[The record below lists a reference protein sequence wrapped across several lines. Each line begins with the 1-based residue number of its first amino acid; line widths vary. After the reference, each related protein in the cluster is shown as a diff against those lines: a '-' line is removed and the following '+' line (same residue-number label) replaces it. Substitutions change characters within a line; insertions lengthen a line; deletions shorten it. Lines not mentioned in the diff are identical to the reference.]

1 MPEIKNTFIKGKM
14 NKDLDA
20 RLLPNGEYRDA
31 QNILIGKS
39 EGSDVGALQTLKGN
53 QVAVAS
59 LTNRGTIIGYCVDR
73 KAQSNGSNRIF
84 YFVAATDAAN
94 HAIYYHNTL
103 DTAAPTPIVK
113 GSFLN
118 FSPTKL
124 ITGVNIIDDL
134 LFFTDDSNQPRKIN
148 VQRAID
154 EGLSYYDS
162 DFKIAVA
169 KYYPYLAPEVLSK
182 HDQEFTGDGS
192 TTAFT
197 LTTANFPTIP
207 TIKAHVK
214 VYVDSELISASN
226 YSYSNPT
233 LTFTGNTGN
242 TSVLESSG
250 APKNTKTVLV
260 EAEIETGI
268 QVSKTTATGST
279 SGSSTTVT
287 LTAANNDIHVG
298 QSVTGT
304 GISNGTTVSAIN
316 GATLTISQAASLTSI
331 ALTFENNK
339 RHLEEE
345 FVRFAYRF
353 RFKDGEYSLISPFT
367 QHCFIPKTYNGSLS
381 SDHSDDGLTNNQIK
395 EAYKN
400 TELESFTNDATEVK
414 LKIPLPSATSYND
427 YEISEIEILYKEADA
442 SNIKSVAK
450 INAYPDDTELGD
462 EYIYTYKSTLPY
474 KTLPEDQVTR
484 VYDNVP
490 LKAKAQEIT
499 AGRLVYGNFEQ
510 NHTQPSID
518 FEAGSQQK
526 TNTTQKYYIQYP
538 YHTIKQRRTYQ
549 VGIVL
554 ADIHG
559 RQSPVILPKDQN
571 KSSVIVQAKD
581 ADFDSQSWNGDCLNV
596 TFNDTIPNAYDSST
610 NPLGWYSWKMVVKQ
624 IEQEY
629 YTVYG
634 PRSVKGFP
642 NASTPNGSGV
652 TSQTYE
658 ADDKRSWLVLH
669 GDNINKIPRDSNT
682 NIQEA
687 GTSASVTSLYPKI
700 IDLTTT
706 GTPSGMSDG
715 PLLDVISIGT
725 LKDHGLRKVD
735 AASSNNFEEAYNGFY
750 LASKNP
756 LAAELP
762 DGYGAIDAS
771 GSGTFNSSTKGMSVW
786 ETDPVKSALDIYF
799 ETSTSGLVSE
809 LNSEIVAGSGGPADI
824 KIDGSDTDSFN
835 EGVTAPFSIGAL
847 TALDSG
853 GSQLGSMTFTLVSVY
868 AQSDLATDI
877 KNKFDINSSNLRV
890 TSETFYYGTS
900 GETYN
905 VTINAVDGSSNSL
918 EDTITVTLAN
928 VAPEFQNVSG
938 TPGTTT
944 TTHQHYKVGSIF
956 TATAKNGSHDDTTP
970 QDTLGLTYSIT
981 EVRED
986 PSGTNTDVTSSNLF
1000 SIGSSTGVISST
1012 GYFATSKIGKVYRLT
1027 LKVLDAANDESFK
1040 DTGYIDIE
1048 ITPFTTSS
1056 TLYGNFSA
1064 LCTTTDSQVFY
1075 VTKSAASSTDSF
1087 EVGDIVYTTY
1097 SGGSLSNPFG
1107 GYIITA
1113 TSGGAYG
1120 DGKYARV
1127 AGGAAGEVQEVDID
1141 RDCSGGGP

>member
-39 EGSDVGALQTLKGN
+39 EGSDVGTLQTLKGN
-53 QVAVAS
+53 EVAVAS

-73 KAQSNGSNRIF
+73 KAQSNGSNRVF

-154 EGLSYYDS
+154 KGLSYYDS

-169 KYYPYLAPEVLSK
+169 KYYPYLAPTILIK
-182 HDQEFTGDGS
+182 HDQEFTGNGS

-197 LTTANFPTIP
+197 LAATDFPTIP
-207 TIKAHVK
+207 TTKSHLK
-214 VYVDSELISASN
+214 VYVDSELISTSN

-242 TSVLESSG
+242 TGVLESSG

-260 EAEIETGI
+260 EAENSTGM
-268 QVSKTTATGST
+268 QVSKTTAVGST

-298 QSVTGT
+298 QLVTGGST
-304 GISNGTTVSAIN
+304 PNNTTVTAIN
-316 GATLTISQAASLTSI
+316 GDNLTISNAASLSSVT
-331 ALTFENNK
+331 LTFQNSRK
-339 RHLEEE
+339 HLEDE

-353 RFKDGEYSLISPFT
+353 KFKDGEYSLISPFT

-395 EAYKN
+395 DAYQD
-400 TELESFTNDATEVK
+400 TELESFTNDVTEIQ
-414 LKIPLPSATSYND
+414 LKIPLPSATSYD
-427 YEISEIEILYKEADA
+427 SYEISEIEILYKESDS

-450 INAYPDDTELGD
+450 IDAYPNDTELGE
-462 EYIYTYKSTLPY
+462 EYIYTYQSTLPY
-474 KTLPEDQVTR
+474 KTLPEDQITR

-510 NHTQPSID
+510 NHEQPVID

-526 TNTTQKYYIQYP
+526 TNVDQKHYIQYP

-571 KSSVIVQAKD
+571 KSSVTVEAKD
-581 ADFDSQSWNGDCLNV
+581 ADFDSQAWNGDCLNV
-596 TFNDTIPNAYDSST
+596 TFNNTIPNPYNSST

-629 YTVYG
+629 YTVYA
-634 PRSVKGFP
+634 PRSVKGWP
-642 NASTPNGSGV
+642 NANVPDGSGIGG
-652 TSQTYE
+652 QTYSDE
-658 ADDKRSWLVLH
+658 DKRSWLVLH

-682 NIQEA
+682 NLQEA
-687 GTSASVTSLYPKI
+687 GTSASITRLYPKI
-700 IDLTTT
+700 INAATT
-706 GTPSGMSDG
+706 GTPSGMSDEG
-715 PLLDVISIGT
+715 LLDVISIGT
-725 LKDHGLRKVD
+725 CTDHGLLSTNSGNEFQRP
-735 AASSNNFEEAYNGFY
+735 FGGFHN
-750 LASKNP
+750 ASKDP
-756 LAAELP
+756 LVAELP
-762 DGYGAIDAS
+762 DGYGAIDNSSAS
-771 GSGTFNSSTKGMSVW
+771 TFNTSTKGLSVW

-799 ETSTSGLVSE
+799 ETSTSGLVTE
-809 LNSEIVAGSGGPADI
+809 LNAEIVAGSGGPAEV
-824 KIDGSDTDSFN
+824 KIDGQDTDSFN
-835 EGVTAPFSIGAL
+835 EGVTTPFVIGAL

-853 GSQLGSMTFTLVSVY
+853 GSQLSGVTFTLVSVF

-877 KNKFDINSSNLRV
+877 KSKFDINGTNLRV

-900 GETYN
+900 GDTYN
-905 VTINAVDGSSNSL
+905 VTINAIDGSSNSL

-944 TTHQHYKVGSIF
+944 TTHVHYNVGSSGF

-970 QDTLGLTYSIT
+970 QDTLGLTYYIT

-986 PSGTNTDVTSSNLF
+986 PAGSNTDVTSSNLW
-1000 SIGSSTGVISST
+1000 SIGSTTGTINST
-1012 GYFATSKIGKVYRLT
+1012 GYFAVNKIGTVYRLT
-1027 LKVLDAANDESFK
+1027 LKVLDAQLSDSFK
-1040 DTGYIDIE
+1040 DIGYVDIT
-1048 ITPFTTSS
+1048 ISPFTTPALPYGTNFNGICNTS
-1056 TLYGNFSA
+1056 TPK
-1064 LCTTTDSQVFY
+1064 VFY
-1075 VTKSAASSTDSF
+1075 LTKSAASTTNDF
-1087 EVGDIVYTTY
+1087 EVGDIVYQTY
-1097 SGGSLSNPFG
+1097 SGGTLSNTFG
-1107 GYIITA
+1107 GYIVTA
-1113 TSGGAYG
+1113 ESGGSAG
-1120 DGKYARV
+1120 DGFYVRV
-1127 AGGAAGEVQEVDID
+1127 VGGAAGEVQEVDID
-1141 RDCSGGGP
+1141 RDCGVGGP